1 MFYNVVETRARI
13 LPLSNTGNTESA
25 TAQITIDPA
34 FTVGPVRRRT
44 FGSFVEH
51 LGRCVYTGI
60 FEPGHPSADEDGFRT
75 DVLELTRELGVSTI
89 RYPGG
94 NFVSGYRWE
103 DGVGPVEERP
113 VRLDLAWHTTD
124 PNHVGVDEFA
134 KWTVK
139 AGVEPMMAVNLGT
152 RGTQE
157 ALDLLEYCNIDG
169 GTAFSDQRRANGAE
183 TGYGIKMWCLGNEMD
198 GPWQIGHKNALEY
211 GRLAADTA
219 RGMRMI
225 EPDLELVACGSSSP
239 GMDTFGEWERV
250 VLTETYDLVDL
261 VSAHQYFED
270 FGDLQEHLSAGH
282 KMDQFIRDTVAHID
296 HVKSVKKSSKQ
307 VNISFDEWNVWHGSR
322 AESKVPS
329 GKDWPVAPV
338 LLEDRYTVADA
349 VVVGDL
355 LITLLRNTDRVHS
368 ASLAQLVNVI
378 APIMTEPGGRAWKQT
393 SFHPFALTSRH
404 AAGTVLKVALESP
417 SLTAGKIENFDALSA
432 VATFDAEKGEA
443 VVFAVNRSVTDA
455 LTLDAAVAG
464 LGNVRVLEAV
474 TYANKDPYWQATADD
489 STSVLPAENPSAK
502 LDGGRLTAELPA
514 VSWSM
519 IRLAVDS

>member
-1 MFYNVVETRARI
+1 
-13 LPLSNTGNTESA
+13 
-25 TAQITIDPA
+25 
-34 FTVGPVRRRT
+34 
-44 FGSFVEH
+44 
-51 LGRCVYTGI
+51 
-60 FEPGHPSADEDGFRT
+60 
-75 DVLELTRELGVSTI
+75 
-89 RYPGG
+89 
-94 NFVSGYRWE
+94 
-103 DGVGPVEERP
+103 
-113 VRLDLAWHTTD
+113 
-124 PNHVGVDEFA
+124 
-134 KWTVK
+134 
-139 AGVEPMMAVNLGT
+139 
-152 RGTQE
+152 
-157 ALDLLEYCNIDG
+157 
-169 GTAFSDQRRANGAE
+169 
-183 TGYGIKMWCLGNEMD
+183 
-198 GPWQIGHKNALEY
+198 
-211 GRLAADTA
+211 
-219 RGMRMI
+219 
-225 EPDLELVACGSSSP
+225 
-239 GMDTFGEWERV
+239 MDTFGEWERV

-417 SLTAGKIENFDALSA
+417 SLTAGKIENFEALSA

-464 LGNVRVLEAV
+464 LGNVRVVEAV

-489 STSVLPAENPSAK
+489 STSVLPTENPSAK

-519 IRLAVDS
+519 IRLAVDA